1 MVSHRGLL
9 YAQLIFATVAS
20 AQTLSVQL
28 THEVKAPWD
37 KACSATVTTN
47 CIKGWRIYN
56 STASGVATE
65 LFLIP
70 VVTPFAGTVTAS
82 GQGPYSAPSG
92 IIGATTVGVDAA
104 GKEIESLMVFATG
117 AAPPNAPRITITI
130 TISGG

>member
-1 MVSHRGLL
+1 M
-9 YAQLIFATVAS
+9 
-20 AQTLSVQL
+20 QL

-56 STASGVATE
+56 STNTGGVATE

-92 IIGATTVGVDAA
+92 IIGATTVGLDAA

-117 AAPPNAPRITITI
+117 AAPPNAPKITITI